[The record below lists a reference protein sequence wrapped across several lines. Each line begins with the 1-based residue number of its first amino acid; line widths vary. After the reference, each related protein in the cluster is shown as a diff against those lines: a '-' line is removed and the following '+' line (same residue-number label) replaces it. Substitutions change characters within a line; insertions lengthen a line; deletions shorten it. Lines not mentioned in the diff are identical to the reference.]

1 MENIHVTTLGCDKN
15 TIDSER
21 MLGLIEEKNYYITED
36 PKIADIII
44 VNTCCFIQSAK
55 EQSIDYILEYV
66 DYRKSGNCKL
76 LIVAGCMAE
85 RYHLELA
92 EEIPEIDGFL
102 GVGHFDNILDL
113 INVLETKSTD
123 DFSDSSETIKFDR
136 FDHKKMFLGEIDKAI
151 VGTKRYLKKDTISSY
166 VRISEGCDHG
176 CTYCVIPK
184 IRGKYRSR
192 KSQEIIKE
200 LTFLQ
205 EKGVQEIILI
215 GQDIAPYGNDLSE
228 NLDLADL
235 LEKIATHFNFK
246 WIRMMYLYPE
256 GITDKLLDIV
266 KRYPSICP
274 YFDIP
279 LQHLNDNI
287 LRKMGRKMSFE
298 QIKNIVLKI
307 RTTLPE
313 AVLRTSIITGFPG
326 ETLSNHDELLK
337 KIKALKFDHLG
348 VFKYSQEENTPAAL
362 LDNQIPEDE
371 KEKRYNEIMISQQSI
386 SRVNKERFLGKT
398 LEVLIEGIE
407 EDSYFG
413 RFYGDAPEI
422 DGTVFVDNKGLPLTI
437 GSFYSVRI
445 VNALEYD
452 LIGDVENEFTK

>member
-1 MENIHVTTLGCDKN
+1 MKSIHVTTLGCDKN

-21 MLGLIEEKNYYITED
+21 MLGLIEEKNYHIIED

-66 DYRKSGNCKL
+66 NYRKIGNCKL

-102 GVGHFDNILDL
+102 GVGHFDDILDL
-113 INVLETKSTD
+113 INILEVKSNN
-123 DFSDSSETIKFDR
+123 DFSDSSENIELN
-136 FDHKKMFLGEIDKAI
+136 HKKQFLGEIDKAI
-151 VGTKRYLKKDTISSY
+151 IGTKRYLKKDAISTY
-166 VRISEGCDHG
+166 IRISEGCNHG

-192 KSQEIIKE
+192 QSHEILKE

-205 EKGVQEIILI
+205 AKGIKEIILI
-215 GQDIAPYGNDLSE
+215 GQDIAPYGDDLNE
-228 NLDLADL
+228 DLDLPDL
-235 LEKIATHFNFK
+235 LEIIASNFNFQ

-256 GITDKLLDIV
+256 GITDKLLKVVND
-266 KRYPSICP
+266 YPSICP

-287 LRKMGRKMSFE
+287 LRKMGRKMSYE
-298 QIKNIVLKI
+298 QIKNTILKI
-307 RTTLPE
+307 RTTLPD

-326 ETLSNHDELLK
+326 ETLNNHDDLLK
-337 KIKALKFDHLG
+337 KINELKFDHLG

-362 LDNQIPEDE
+362 FDNQIPEDE
-371 KEKRYNEIMISQQSI
+371 KEKRYNEIMISQQGI
-386 SRVNKERFLGKT
+386 SRMNKERFLGQT
-398 LEVLIEGIE
+398 LDVLIEGIE
-407 EDSYFG
+407 DDSYFG

-422 DGTVFVDNKGLPLTI
+422 DGTVFVDNQGLPLTI
-437 GSFYSVRI
+437 GNFYSVRI